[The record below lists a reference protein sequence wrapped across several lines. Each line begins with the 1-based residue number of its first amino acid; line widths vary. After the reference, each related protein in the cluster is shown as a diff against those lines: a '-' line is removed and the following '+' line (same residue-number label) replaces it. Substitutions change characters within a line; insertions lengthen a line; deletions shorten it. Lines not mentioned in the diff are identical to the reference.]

1 VLNTLMYTCVYI
13 FASAETLNNLY
24 HKFKITM
31 CVIVTRRA
39 EHAGEVIRELYP
51 HRTFTVQSGVGGRS
65 GRAFDMVRT
74 IVTLEELP
82 ELLDAIEEHLP
93 ESFYYHHDIEGV
105 SSRYYIVPIGQ

>member
-1 VLNTLMYTCVYI
+1 
-13 FASAETLNNLY
+13 
-24 HKFKITM
+24 M
-31 CVIVTRRA
+31 CVIITRRA
-39 EHAGEVIRELYP
+39 ERAGDVIVGLYP
-51 HRTFTVQSGVGGRS
+51 HRTFTIQSGLGGRS
-65 GRAFDMVRT
+65 GQEFDTVRT